1 MGLFGLFKI
10 KIFPNDFVK
19 NELDKIFST
28 NFIDEEKKNYE
39 NISKEILVF
48 QEVNFNKYLR
58 EKQNVIYNLFQIAW
72 DRNTPHDI
80 FIGYSSI
87 MFDDP
92 RVKMVN
98 TGVYDMCLSKA
109 QAAGMDTFGYIS
121 SVFIAQIIP
130 KNVDIADF
138 DYAKLYKLYG
148 SEFTSLYIYYE
159 NLIKKHKFVINS

>member
-58 EKQNVIYNLFQIAW
+58 EKQNVIYNLFQIRSPLE
-72 DRNTPHDI
+72 DTI
-80 FIGYSSI
+80 YVGYYFGIHTLPLSI
-87 MFDDP
+87 
-92 RVKMVN
+92 
-98 TGVYDMCLSKA
+98 
-109 QAAGMDTFGYIS
+109 I
-121 SVFIAQIIP
+121 
-130 KNVDIADF
+130 
-138 DYAKLYKLYG
+138 
-148 SEFTSLYIYYE
+148 
-159 NLIKKHKFVINS
+159 